1 MGGDFLGHPV
11 GTDFLGHPVGTDFL
25 GHPVGTDL
33 LGETALMGVNTST
46 SKLKIFKELNL
57 VQRDC

>member
-11 GTDFLGHPVGTDFL
+11 GTDFLGQ
-25 GHPVGTDL
+25 
-33 LGETALMGVNTST
+33 TALMGIYTST